1 MGIKQK
7 EENTN
12 GGLHNTL
19 AAGTTVKGD
28 IVTETDFRLDGKIEG
43 DVSCSGKIVIGPKGN
58 VTGNIVSTNAE
69 ILGGSGRFHTRQC
82 QTCPESDRR
91 HQRRYIRPNTR
102 DRTERPLQ
110 RGLQDVRGKITTKS
124 FFIIKSQNRRSVF
137 SFNSVTSCF
146 ISDSRPYRNKT
157 FTHVPSSKTTI

>member
-58 VTGNIVSTNAE
+58 VTGNKCRNIR
-69 ILGGSGRFHTRQC
+69 GSGRFHTRQC

-91 HQRRYIRPNTR
+91 HQRRYIRSNAG

>member
-69 ILGGSGRFHTRQC
+69 ILGEVEGSIHVWRSNRTPASTGFARCQGKNNDKILFHNKVTEPEERFLLQFC
-82 QTCPESDRR
+82 DFLF
-91 HQRRYIRPNTR
+91 YI
-102 DRTERPLQ
+102 
-110 RGLQDVRGKITTKS
+110 
-124 FFIIKSQNRRSVF
+124 
-137 SFNSVTSCF
+137 
-146 ISDSRPYRNKT
+146 
-157 FTHVPSSKTTI
+157 